1 MPEWSW
7 KTTLLTSKLTL
18 TVSIRLKD
26 TLELWRIVLYWKYT
40 TVNCCF
46 VWMSIGSESFLK
58 GSFLHEAL
66 IREASFK
73 ELFDTKIFSCPF
85 FQGAFFSK
93 FFSECFPWAF
103 FIGTHVLKL
112 FYEYFFRDT
121 FIARLFGESFLGSFS
136 TNVYGAFFP
145 SSLFFHEAFLLR
157 AVFWKLFLGYFF
169 MKPLV
174 PDIYFGSFFSWI
186 H

>member
-7 KTTLLTSKLTL
+7 KTTLLISKLTL

-26 TLELWRIVLYWKYT
+26 TLELWRMVLYWKYT

-46 VWMSIGSESFLK
+46 VWMSIGSESFSK

-93 FFSECFPWAF
+93 FFFRMFPVSFFYWDSCPEIILWVLFPRCFYSEV
-103 FIGTHVLKL
+103 IRGIV
-112 FYEYFFRDT
+112 
-121 FIARLFGESFLGSFS
+121 FGK
-136 TNVYGAFFP
+136 
-145 SSLFFHEAFLLR
+145 FFHECLWSFFPFESLFLGFFIWGLFSDELLFIWDQFFR
-157 AVFWKLFLGYFF
+157 FIFWKLFPRHL
-169 MKPLV
+169 
-174 PDIYFGSFFSWI
+174 
-186 H
+186 